1 MVHFYSEEVEL
12 PEFDKGKIK
21 EWISKVI
28 ASYDKMPGEIS
39 YIFCNDEHILEVNRQ
54 FLNHDFYTDIITFDY
69 SSSGIVSGDIYIS
82 LDTIKSNSELLNT
95 GFPNELLRVIIHGI
109 LHLCGFGDKTPEE
122 EKLMHEKED
131 KALQLIF

>member
-69 SSSGIVSGDIYIS
+69 SSSDIVSGDIYIS

-122 EKLMHEKED
+122 EKFMHEKED